1 MGRGHLCGAWVAGL
15 KQRLIGLCDC
25 NSFYASCEMAL
36 NPRLQHKP
44 VVIASNNDG
53 VVVTGNAAAKALGLG
68 MGVPLFKVQ
77 DLIKKHDVRV
87 FSSNY
92 ALYGDLSQRVMAV
105 LEQHTPEQEIYSID
119 ECFIRMPEFAEA
131 TTYARNIKETVKKWT
146 GIPVSMGVAT
156 SKTLAKIANHVAKK
170 QKEYD
175 GVFDLSTARNAEG
188 ILATFPVKEIWGIGR
203 QYNKWLLSQG
213 IETAKELRDANEGM
227 IRQKMGVVGV
237 RMIHELRGISCL
249 PLELVAKPK
258 KEICVSR
265 SFGQPVTELADLQDE
280 IAAYASRAAEKLRQ
294 QQQVAEAMIVFA
306 RTSPFKPGYFRQSA
320 TVQFPIA
327 TNYTPAIV
335 EAARKAMERL
345 YEPGREFQK
354 AGVLMVGLC
363 SETTIQGH
371 LWEKD
376 EGWEKRKRLMSIM
389 DEVNARFGRGTIG
402 IAASG
407 AKQTWKMQSK
417 WRSPRYTTCWA
428 ELPVVS
434 C

>member
-1 MGRGHLCGAWVAGL
+1 MKR
-15 KQRLIGLCDC
+15 RLIGLCDC
-25 NSFYASCEMAL
+25 NSFYASCEIAL

-53 VVVTGNAAAKALGLG
+53 VVVTGNAKAKGLGLK

-77 DLIKKHDVRV
+77 DLIQQHDVRV

-92 ALYGDLSQRVMAV
+92 ALYGDLSQRVMSV

-119 ECFIRMPEFAEA
+119 ECFMRIPEFAEA
-131 TTYARNIKETVKKWT
+131 TTYSHNIRKTVMKWT
-146 GIPVSMGVAT
+146 GIPVSIGVAT
-156 SKTLAKIANHVAKK
+156 SKTLAKIANHVAKQQK
-170 QKEYD
+170 QYG
-175 GVFDLSTARNAEG
+175 GVFDLATAGNAEG

-265 SFGQPVTELADLQDE
+265 SFGQPVTELADLQDA
-280 IAAYASRAAEKLRQ
+280 IATHASRAAEKLRH

-306 RTSPFKPGYFRQSA
+306 RTSPFKSRYFRQSA

-327 TNYTPAIV
+327 TSYTPAMV
-335 EAARKAMERL
+335 EAARKAMARI
-345 YEPGREFQK
+345 YEPGRELQK

-363 SETTIQGH
+363 PETTIQGH

-389 DEVNARFGRGTIG
+389 DEVNDRFGRGTIG

-407 AKQTWKMQSK
+407 VKQTWKMQSK

-428 ELPVVS
+428 ELPVAS

>member
-1 MGRGHLCGAWVAGL
+1 
-15 KQRLIGLCDC
+15 
-25 NSFYASCEMAL
+25 
-36 NPRLQHKP
+36 
-44 VVIASNNDG
+44 
-53 VVVTGNAAAKALGLG
+53 
-68 MGVPLFKVQ
+68 
-77 DLIKKHDVRV
+77 
-87 FSSNY
+87 
-92 ALYGDLSQRVMAV
+92 
-105 LEQHTPEQEIYSID
+105 
-119 ECFIRMPEFAEA
+119 
-131 TTYARNIKETVKKWT
+131 
-146 GIPVSMGVAT
+146 MGVAT

-170 QKEYD
+170 QKQYD

-265 SFGQPVTELADLQDE
+265 SFGQPVTELTDLQDA

-294 QQQVAEAMIVFA
+294 EQQVAEAMIVFA
-306 RTSPFKPGYFRQSA
+306 RTSPFKSGYFRQSA

-327 TNYTPAIV
+327 TSYTPAIV
-335 EAARKAMERL
+335 EAARKAMARI

-376 EGWEKRKRLMSIM
+376 EGWEKRKRLMLIM
-389 DEVNARFGRGTIG
+389 DEVNHRFGRGTIG

>member
-1 MGRGHLCGAWVAGL
+1 M
-15 KQRLIGLCDC
+15 GLCDC
-25 NSFYASCEMAL
+25 NSFYASCESAL
-36 NPRLQHKP
+36 NPSLQHKP

-53 VVVTGNAAAKALGLG
+53 VVVTANAKGKALGLV

-77 DLIKKHDVRV
+77 ALIKKHDVRV

-92 ALYGDLSQRVMAV
+92 ALYGDLSSRVMTI
-105 LEQHTPEQEIYSID
+105 LETFTPEQEIYSID
-119 ECFIRMPEFAEA
+119 ECFMRMPEFAEA
-131 TTYARNIKETVKKWT
+131 TTYSHKVRKTVLQWT
-146 GIPVSMGVAT
+146 GIPVSIGIST

-170 QKEYD
+170 QKQYG
-175 GVFDLSTARNAEG
+175 GVFDISAARNAEG
-188 ILATFPVKEIWGIGR
+188 ILATFPVADIWGIGR

-213 IETAKELRDANEGM
+213 IESAKELRDANEGL
-227 IRQKMGVVGV
+227 IRKKMGVVGV

-258 KEICVSR
+258 KETCVSR
-265 SFGQPVTELADLQDE
+265 SFGQPVTELADLQE
-280 IAAYASRAAEKLRQ
+280 AIAAYASRAAEKLRHQ
-294 QQQVAEAMIVFA
+294 EQVAEAMVVFA
-306 RTSPFKPGYFRQSA
+306 RTSPFKSGYFRQSA

-327 TNYTPAIV
+327 TNYTPTIV
-335 EAARKAMERL
+335 ESARNAMARI

-363 SETTIQGH
+363 PETTIQGH

-389 DEVNARFGRGTIG
+389 DEVNDRFGRGTLE

-407 AKQTWKMQSK
+407 LRQTWRMQSK

-428 ELPVVS
+428 ELPVAS

>member
-1 MGRGHLCGAWVAGL
+1 M
-15 KQRLIGLCDC
+15 
-25 NSFYASCEMAL
+25 
-36 NPRLQHKP
+36 
-44 VVIASNNDG
+44 VIASNNDG
-53 VVVTGNAAAKALGLG
+53 VVVTANRKAKALGLI

-77 DLIKKHDVRV
+77 ELIKQHDVHV

-92 ALYGDLSQRVMAV
+92 ALYGDLSQRVMTV

-119 ECFIRMPEFAEA
+119 ECFMRMPDFAEA
-131 TTYARNIKETVKKWT
+131 TAYSHKLRKTVLQWT
-146 GIPVSMGVAT
+146 GIPVSIGIST
-156 SKTLAKIANHVAKK
+156 SKTLAKIANAVAKEQK
-170 QKEYD
+170 QYD
-175 GVFDLSTARNAEG
+175 GVFDISSARNAEG
-188 ILATFPVKEIWGIGR
+188 ILATFPVKDIWGIGR

-213 IETAKELRDANEGM
+213 IETAKELRDANEGL
-227 IRQKMGVVGV
+227 IRKEMGVVGV

-265 SFGQPVTELADLQDE
+265 SFGQPVTKLADLQE
-280 IAAYASRAAEKLRQ
+280 AIAAYASRAAEKLRHQ
-294 QQQVAEAMIVFA
+294 EQVAEAMIVFA
-306 RTSPFKPGYFRQSA
+306 RTSPFKEGYFRQSVS
-320 TVQFPIA
+320 VQFPIA
-327 TNYTPAIV
+327 TNYTPTMV
-335 EAARKAMERL
+335 EYARKAMARI

-376 EGWEKRKRLMSIM
+376 ESWVKRKRLMSIM
-389 DEVNARFGRGTIG
+389 DEVNDRFGQGTLE

-407 AKQTWKMQSK
+407 VRQTWRMQPK

-428 ELPVVS
+428 ELPVAS

>member
-1 MGRGHLCGAWVAGL
+1 MGCGHFCGSWVAGL
-15 KQRLIGLCDC
+15 KQHLIGLCDC
-25 NSFYASCEMAL
+25 NAFYASCEIAL

-44 VVIASNNDG
+44 VIIASNNDG
-53 VVVTGNAAAKALGLG
+53 VVVTGNAKAKALGLK

-77 DLIKKHDVRV
+77 DLIQQHDVQV

-131 TTYARNIKETVKKWT
+131 TIYARNIKETVKKWT

-170 QKEYD
+170 QKQYD

-188 ILATFPVKEIWGIGR
+188 ILATFPVKDIWGIGR
-203 QYNKWLLSQG
+203 QYNKWLLGQG
-213 IETAKELRDANEGM
+213 IETAKELRDANEGL

-237 RMIHELRGISCL
+237 RMIHELQGVSCL

-265 SFGQPVTELADLQDE
+265 SFGQPVTELADLQDA
-280 IAAYASRAAEKLRQ
+280 IATYVSRAAEKLRH

-327 TNYTPAIV
+327 TSYTPAMV
-335 EAARKAMERL
+335 EAARTAMERL
-345 YEPGREFQK
+345 YEPDQEFQK

-363 SETTIQGH
+363 PETTIQSH

-389 DEVNARFGRGTIG
+389 DEVNDRFGRGTIG
-402 IAASG
+402 LAASG
-407 AKQTWKMQSK
+407 VKQTWKMQSK

-428 ELPVVS
+428 ELPVAS

>member
-1 MGRGHLCGAWVAGL
+1 M
-15 KQRLIGLCDC
+15 
-25 NSFYASCEMAL
+25 
-36 NPRLQHKP
+36 QHKP

-53 VVVTGNAAAKALGLG
+53 VVVTANAKAKALGLV

-77 DLIKKHDVRV
+77 ELIKKHDVRV

-92 ALYGDLSQRVMAV
+92 ALYGDLSSRVMTI
-105 LEQHTPEQEIYSID
+105 LETFTPEQEIYSID
-119 ECFIRMPEFAEA
+119 ECFMRMPEFAEA
-131 TTYARNIKETVKKWT
+131 TTYSHKVRKTVLQWT
-146 GIPVSMGVAT
+146 GIPVSIGIAT
-156 SKTLAKIANHVAKK
+156 SKTLSKIANHVAKK
-170 QKEYD
+170 QKQYG
-175 GVFDLSTARNAEG
+175 GVFDISTARNAEG
-188 ILATFPVKEIWGIGR
+188 ILATFPVADIWGIGR

-213 IETAKELRDANEGM
+213 IETAKELRDANEGL
-227 IRQKMGVVGV
+227 IRKKMGVVGV

-258 KEICVSR
+258 KETCVSR
-265 SFGQPVTELADLQDE
+265 SFGQPVTELADLQE
-280 IAAYASRAAEKLRQ
+280 AIAAYASRAAEKLRHQ
-294 QQQVAEAMIVFA
+294 EQVSEAMVVFV

-327 TNYTPAIV
+327 TNYTPTIV
-335 EAARKAMERL
+335 ESARNAMKRI

-363 SETTIQGH
+363 PETTIQGH

-389 DEVNARFGRGTIG
+389 DEVNDRFGRGTLE

-407 AKQTWKMQSK
+407 LRQTWRMQSK

>member
-1 MGRGHLCGAWVAGL
+1 MGCGYLCGSWVAGL
-15 KQRLIGLCDC
+15 KRRLIGLCDC
-25 NSFYASCEMAL
+25 NSFYASCEIAL

-53 VVVTGNAAAKALGLG
+53 VVVTGNAKAKGLGLK

-77 DLIKKHDVRV
+77 DLIQQHDVRV

-92 ALYGDLSQRVMAV
+92 ALYGDLSQRVMSV

-119 ECFIRMPEFAEA
+119 ECFMRIPEFAEA
-131 TTYARNIKETVKKWT
+131 TTYSHNIRKTVMKWT
-146 GIPVSMGVAT
+146 GIPVSIGVAT
-156 SKTLAKIANHVAKK
+156 SKTLAKIANHVAKQQK
-170 QKEYD
+170 Q
-175 GVFDLSTARNAEG
+175 FDLATAGNAEG

-265 SFGQPVTELADLQDE
+265 SFGQPVTELADLQDA
-280 IAAYASRAAEKLRQ
+280 IATYASRAAEKLRH

-306 RTSPFKPGYFRQSA
+306 RTSPFKSRYFRQSA

-327 TNYTPAIV
+327 TSYTPAMV
-335 EAARKAMERL
+335 EAARKAMARI
-345 YEPGREFQK
+345 YEPGRELQK

-363 SETTIQGH
+363 PETTIQGH

-389 DEVNARFGRGTIG
+389 DEVNDRFGRGTIG

-407 AKQTWKMQSK
+407 VKQTWKMQSK

-428 ELPVVS
+428 ELPVAS

>member
-1 MGRGHLCGAWVAGL
+1 M

-131 TTYARNIKETVKKWT
+131 TTYARNIKETVKQWT

-170 QKEYD
+170 QKQYD

-265 SFGQPVTELADLQDE
+265 SFGQPVTELTDLQDA

-294 QQQVAEAMIVFA
+294 EQQVAEAMIVFA
-306 RTSPFKPGYFRQSA
+306 RTSPFKSGYFRQSA

-327 TNYTPAIV
+327 TSYTPAIV
-335 EAARKAMERL
+335 EAARKAMARI

-376 EGWEKRKRLMSIM
+376 EGWEKRKRLMLIM
-389 DEVNARFGRGTIG
+389 DEVNHRFGRGTIG

>member
-1 MGRGHLCGAWVAGL
+1 
-15 KQRLIGLCDC
+15 
-25 NSFYASCEMAL
+25 MAL

-53 VVVTGNAAAKALGLG
+53 VVVTGNGAAKALGLG

-77 DLIKKHDVRV
+77 DLIKKHDVHV

-131 TTYARNIKETVKKWT
+131 TAYARNIKETVKKWT

-156 SKTLAKIANHVAKK
+156 SKTLAKIANHVAKQQK
-170 QKEYD
+170 QYD
-175 GVFDLSTARNAEG
+175 GVFDISTARNAEG

-227 IRQKMGVVGV
+227 IHQKMGVVGV

-249 PLELVAKPK
+249 PLELVTKPK
-258 KEICVSR
+258 KETCVSR
-265 SFGQPVTELADLQDE
+265 SFGQPVTELADLQDA
-280 IAAYASRAAEKLRQ
+280 IATYASRAAEKLRH

-306 RTSPFKPGYFRQSA
+306 RTSPFKSGYFRQSA
-320 TVQFPIA
+320 TVQFPVA
-327 TNYTPAIV
+327 TSYTPAMV
-335 EAARKAMERL
+335 EAARQAMARI
-345 YEPGREFQK
+345 YEPDREFQK

-371 LWEKD
+371 LWETD
-376 EGWEKRKRLMSIM
+376 EGWERRKRLMSIM
-389 DEVNARFGRGTIG
+389 DEVNDRFGRGTIG

-407 AKQTWKMQSK
+407 GKQTWKMQSK

-428 ELPVVS
+428 ELPVAS